1 MWRYTVGRDA
11 VRTRKWRG
19 CLWHPSFEVNSKVSK
34 GHKQWNN
41 GTMEQWNNGPMEHG
55 VCDHRDRHGLFSGW
69 LVGGGDGTKRIQYG
83 DSKHDC
89 VDGSRALRW
98 GRMRAAAM
106 VER

>member
-1 MWRYTVGRDA
+1 
-11 VRTRKWRG
+11 
-19 CLWHPSFEVNSKVSK
+19 
-34 GHKQWNN
+34 
-41 GTMEQWNNGPMEHG
+41 MEQWNNGPMEHG